1 MGREL
6 SLNHLKIH
14 KSADGSLHAHMA
26 YSIADGDL
34 RKNGELQISSL
45 DGSKTLDQII
55 LELETERKT
64 AEDVPGR

>member
-1 MGREL
+1 MASEL

-14 KSADGSLHAHMA
+14 KSADGSLYAHMA

>member
-1 MGREL
+1 MAREL

-14 KSADGSLHAHMA
+14 KNSDGSLYAHMA
-26 YSIADGDL
+26 YSVADGDL
-34 RKNGELQISSL
+34 RKGGDLLIESL